1 MQQKKVTNMHQNSS
15 TMAEAKIKRRRMKIK
30 ETVLKQILDTSQQ
43 RKKCFP

>member
-1 MQQKKVTNMHQNSS
+1 MQQKKLTNMHQISS
-15 TMAEAKIKRRRMKIK
+15 TMAEAKIKRRMKIK